1 LEWTGDPRF
10 ISPWT
15 AIGGPIVSMPA
26 GKAANGL
33 PLGVSLCGKPGADRA
48 MCAWARTIAA
58 AAERHE

>member
-1 LEWTGDPRF
+1 M
-10 ISPWT
+10 
-15 AIGGPIVSMPA
+15 AA